1 MSRKTLAIGIA
12 ALGIVLAITAFLYFR
27 RSHALT
33 GAVINPPWAA
43 PEISLL
49 DQNGNEFSM
58 TAQRGTVVL
67 LYFGYVNCPDE
78 CPLTMAHL
86 KLARQSLGAQ
96 ASDVQVAM
104 VSTDPPRDTAQAMKE
119 FMGKFD
125 PSYLGL
131 TGTPE
136 QHQGVWKDYGVTV
149 EDGGETH
156 STFVYVI
163 DPKGNIRETFLPDS
177 LPSEIASD
185 VALLLRAK

>member
-27 RSHALT
+27 RSPALT

-49 DQNGNEFSM
+49 DQNGNQFSM

-125 PSYLGL
+125 PSFLGL

-136 QHQGVWKDYGVTV
+136 QLQVVWKDYGVTV

-156 STFVYVI
+156 STFIYVI